1 MEHKCI
7 LCGEVIPDKRGG
19 RCYCQAC
26 SAYMR
31 AERERKHNE
40 EVQVLRIKHEIE
52 PKPVPKRE
60 VTLKKADMA
69 YCRKCDYHGNFDQ
82 QILCEYLYRTGE
94 RRGCP
99 AGIGCDK
106 RVIKKGEKSTRT
118 CEMCGGEYEGG
129 KSSRFCPSCRKEIYR
144 QRALQMNLG
153 KKENTSNGG

>member
-7 LCGEVIPDKRGG
+7 LCGADIPDKRGG

-60 VTLKKADMA
+60 VTLKKQDMT
-69 YCRKCDYHGNFDQ
+69 YCRKCIYHGNFDQ
-82 QILCEYLYRTGE
+82 QILCEYMYHTGH
-94 RRGCP
+94 RRGCRP
-99 AGIGCDK
+99 GVGCK
-106 RVIKKGEKSTRT
+106 RR
-118 CEMCGGEYEGG
+118 
-129 KSSRFCPSCRKEIYR
+129 EI
-144 QRALQMNLG
+144 
-153 KKENTSNGG
+153 E